1 MLHFY
6 IIGKPVED
14 LCISVMVSNALVTV
28 VYTRCLW
35 RDVRAR
41 LSCNLGT
48 HPSDD
53 DPMLCLWLVCV
64 SQLKTCVTN
73 KYYNQ
78 LLFDVV
84 FLFACA
90 CMLT

>member
-1 MLHFY
+1 M
-6 IIGKPVED
+6 ED
-14 LCISVMVSNALVTV
+14 LCISAMVSNALVKPRTV

-35 RDVRAR
+35 RDVCVR
-41 LSCNLGT
+41 LFCNLGT

-53 DPMLCLWLVCV
+53 DPMFCLWLVCV